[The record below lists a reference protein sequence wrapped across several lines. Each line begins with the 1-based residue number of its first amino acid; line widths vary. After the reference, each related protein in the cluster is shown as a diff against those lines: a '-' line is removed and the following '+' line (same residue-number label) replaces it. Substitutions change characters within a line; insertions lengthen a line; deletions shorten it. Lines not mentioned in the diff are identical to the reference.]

1 MGVGVDKGDP
11 AADIGI
17 AVSILDVSELF
28 MGPDDC
34 DVISREG
41 TGTGISVVITAGAE
55 VCRITEDTTRTPL
68 TSMVVGCAITLL
80 VGNWM

>member
-1 MGVGVDKGDP
+1 VGVGVGKGDP

-17 AVSILDVSELF
+17 VVSILDVSELF

-41 TGTGISVVITAGAE
+41 TETGISVVITAGAE
-55 VCRITEDTTRTPL
+55 VCRITEDTTCTPL

>member
-1 MGVGVDKGDP
+1 MGVGGGKGDP

-17 AVSILDVSELF
+17 VVSILDVSELF

-41 TGTGISVVITAGAE
+41 TGISVVITAGAE
-55 VCRITEDTTRTPL
+55 VCCIAEDTTCTPL

>member
-1 MGVGVDKGDP
+1 MGVGVGEGDP

-17 AVSILDVSELF
+17 VVSILDVSELF

-41 TGTGISVVITAGAE
+41 TRTGISVVITAGAE
-55 VCRITEDTTRTPL
+55 VCRITEDTTCTPL

-80 VGNWM
+80 VGKWI